1 MEHQQT
7 LDIEAL
13 KEEAVA
19 ALIQDCEP
27 FLEQEVASKRLD
39 GLRKAKVLN
48 STQLVEEVERAT
60 GLKLPEDKVGGI
72 IIFDGDDQLGRRAV
86 LEDVESPLVAYHTA
100 VHEGVHLLG
109 PDSRKGT
116 DIHERKY
123 ILKSLGPKWTTLYL
137 NEEGKVV
144 DTQPI
149 QHEEKLFWEAVTDF
163 VAAKKTSE
171 KFGSEETDRELID
184 EGKGF
189 IQRYW
194 IDFLVKSHP
203 NPDELLK
210 TLKQALYQGSEIEF
224 LRVLG
229 GRLDNPHVPFYHTLA
244 AYMKEGD
251 DALEEGRSADYNAAL
266 EKWMTAI
273 RYHFA
278 NGGAYSLN
286 MEHF

>member
-1 MEHQQT
+1 MENQQP

-13 KEEAVA
+13 KEEAIT
-19 ALIQDCEP
+19 ALMEDCEP
-27 FLEQEVASKRLD
+27 FLEPGVANKRLE
-39 GLRKAKVLN
+39 GLRNAKVLGPA
-48 STQLVEEVERAT
+48 QLVEEVERAT

-72 IIFDGDDQLGRRAV
+72 IVFDGDDKLGRRALLGEV
-86 LEDVESPLVAYHTA
+86 DSPLVAYHTA
-100 VHEGVHLLG
+100 VHEGIHLLG
-109 PDSRKGT
+109 PDSRRGA
-116 DIHERKY
+116 DVFEREY
-123 ILKSLGPKWTTLYL
+123 ISKSLGPRWTTLYL
-137 NEEGKVV
+137 NEEGEVV
-144 DTQPI
+144 ETQPI
-149 QHEEKLFWEAVTDF
+149 RHEEKLFWEAVTDF

-171 KFGSEETDRELID
+171 KFGSEETDRELIA

-189 IQRYW
+189 LQRYW
-194 IDFLVKSHP
+194 IEFLVKAHP

-229 GRLDNPHVPFYHTLA
+229 GRLDNPHVPLYYTLA

-251 DALEEGRSADYNAAL
+251 DAIEEGRSEDYNTAL

-273 RYHFA
+273 RNHFT